1 MPPAPFRWHVF
12 YTYTINTKQKHMT
25 NQEER
30 IDVLNDLVHINN
42 DRIEGYEKAIS
53 MLKPDNQELRP
64 ILEQMVHESEAIKQ
78 ELVTAIRKH
87 DGEAEGDATTQK
99 GKIYRMWMDIRN
111 AFSTDK
117 GESVLELCEYGE
129 DAAQKAYQEALE
141 SDETQGA
148 DIRELIVRQ
157 KAQLKH
163 SHDTIRN
170 LRDSARAHKSS
181 L

>member
-1 MPPAPFRWHVF
+1 
-12 YTYTINTKQKHMT
+12 MT
-25 NQEER
+25 NQEES

-42 DRIEGYEKAIS
+42 DRIEGYEKAITL
-53 MLKPDNQELRP
+53 LKTENQELRP
-64 ILEQMVHESEAIKQ
+64 IFEQMVDESEAIKQ

-87 DGEAEGDATTQK
+87 DGESTSEATTQK

-111 AFSTDK
+111 AFSSDK
-117 GESVLELCEYGE
+117 EENVLELCEYGE

-141 SDETQGA
+141 SDDTQGA

-157 KAQLKH
+157 KEQLRNLH
-163 SHDTIRN
+163 NTIRN
-170 LRDSARAHKSS
+170 LRDGAKANKSS

>member
-1 MPPAPFRWHVF
+1 
-12 YTYTINTKQKHMT
+12 MT

-42 DRIEGYEKAIS
+42 DRIEGYEKAIG

-64 ILEQMVHESEAIKQ
+64 IFEQMVHESEAIKQ
-78 ELVTAIRKH
+78 ELVTVIRKH
-87 DGEAEGDATTQK
+87 DGEADGDATTEK
-99 GKIYRMWMDIRN
+99 GKIYRVWMDIRN

-117 GESVLELCEYGE
+117 AENVLELCEYGE

-141 SDETQGA
+141 SEDTQGA

-157 KAQLKH
+157 KEQLKNAH
-163 SHDTIRN
+163 NTIRN
-170 LRDSARAHKSS
+170 LRDGARNNKSS

>member
-1 MPPAPFRWHVF
+1 
-12 YTYTINTKQKHMT
+12 MT

-42 DRIEGYEKAIS
+42 DRIEGYEKAIGL
-53 MLKPDNQELRP
+53 LKADNQELRP
-64 ILEQMVHESEAIKQ
+64 IFEQMVHESEAIKQ
-78 ELVTAIRKH
+78 ELVTVIRKH
-87 DGEAEGDATTQK
+87 DGESSSEATTQK
-99 GKIYRMWMDIRN
+99 GKIYRMWMDIRS

-117 GESVLELCEYGE
+117 AENVLELCEYGE

-141 SDETQGA
+141 SEDTQGA

-157 KAQLKH
+157 KAQLKQ

-170 LRDSARAHKSS
+170 LRDGARNHKSS